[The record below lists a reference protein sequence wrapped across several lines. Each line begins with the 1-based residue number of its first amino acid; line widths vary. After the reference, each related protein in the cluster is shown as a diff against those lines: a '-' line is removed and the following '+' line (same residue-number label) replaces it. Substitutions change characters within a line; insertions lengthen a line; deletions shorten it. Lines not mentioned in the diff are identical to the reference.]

1 MTDRWQQDR
10 NAIRAIFLSRDTFA
24 KGEEIANSGDRIAAP
39 YRKVRE
45 R

>member
-24 KGEEIANSGDRIAAP
+24 KDEAIASCGDRIATP
-39 YRKVRE
+39 
-45 R
+45 